1 MLKDTKTLDLSNEM
15 DVLYL
20 YKNIKIVPELLRDVQ
35 KIKFSDFSFSLFCY
49 SIIEN
54 AVFEELNEF
63 FTDFEMEEM
72 LHLSAEECAM
82 RNLEEVLSENICG
95 EEAKYVSN
103 EGTHVEDNSSED
115 KASENKIV
123 ASPPNI
129 FYLKHLD
136 IMLKPLVNICNKQ
149 IVDLV
154 YYVFK
159 KSGYNHFEFLF
170 NVFNENTQLIELH
183 LLVAKAM
190 KDRPFDLTDIKECL
204 NESTDSAVISE
215 SETKSYNLNSELSSL
230 SISSEN
236 KCIKGSEENQSCI
249 KSIEENKNC
258 IKSSESNKKALKIEV
273 GGFSE
278 DNSSE
283 DVLENITNLAACPF
297 MDKKNHSYH
306 LQRAKELMMSY
317 SASNNY
323 CTAEPGQTDF
333 GKNENIVFFVE
344 NLCTFLSIK
353 FDKEIFTELL
363 RFSFHDSFSSNLK
376 KIPNLPFI
384 FYENAKI
391 EKIMAPA
398 SKTPKKDPYEF
409 SPAQCICPIP
419 INAYTLKYF
428 LEFCHSTFFNI
439 NSPISDYILIS
450 KSLRHFVEFYR
461 HPAFF
466 KIFYELLNCKVSKIE
481 SELRENLLCDLP
493 LYIEVFYLPEKGSNR
508 NVDYTKKNSISTPIL
523 ENDKKT
529 VADSDVKASSKED
542 VSESKDFLSK
552 WSLNFSPQLVKGF
565 DKSNSKEKGS
575 VHPFPSI
582 NDENRDL
589 LIEAYMSP
597 SYYTEIEQRISD
609 HLLNLFS
616 ESYNEDQVDTC
627 HFLENFLIE
636 NSLNA
641 DFKVYVLKSISSIHD
656 SIFRSF
662 GDGAGLSAEEKCLN
676 NDKVYDSDP
685 IGSVNSCDNS
695 DADKEKTEV
704 EKDEESKD
712 AKHTQF
718 EEKHLS
724 FFQKILKNLKIFP
737 ELNWRYKKVFIR
749 SIDSL
754 EKVGVE
760 REWVKEELKNDTVFY
775 IKNMVRKL

>member
-72 LHLSAEECAM
+72 LHLSAEEYVM
-82 RNLEEVLSENICG
+82 RHLEEALSENICG
-95 EEAKYVSN
+95 EEAKYANNN
-103 EGTHVEDNSSED
+103 EGTHLEDNSSED

-123 ASPPNI
+123 AALPNI

-204 NESTDSAVISE
+204 NESTDSGVISE

-236 KCIKGSEENQSCI
+236 KCIKSSEEIQDCI
-249 KSIEENKNC
+249 KSNEN
-258 IKSSESNKKALKIEV
+258 NKKALKIEV

-283 DVLENITNLAACPF
+283 DVLENIINLTACPF

-323 CTAEPGQTDF
+323 CSAEPGQTDF
-333 GKNENIVFFVE
+333 GKNENIVFFVD

-398 SKTPKKDPYEF
+398 SKTPKKDPYEL
-409 SPAQCICPIP
+409 SPTQCSCPIP

-439 NSPISDYILIS
+439 NSAISDYILIS

-493 LYIEVFYLPEKGSNR
+493 LYISVFYLPEKESNR
-508 NVDYTKKNSISTPIL
+508 RVDYSKKSNLSVPG
-523 ENDKKT
+523 NDKRAVT
-529 VADSDVKASSKED
+529 DSDIQVPDKEG

-565 DKSNSKEKGS
+565 DKSNSREKGS

-582 NDENRDL
+582 NDESKDL

-656 SIFRSF
+656 SIFKSF
-662 GDGAGLSAEEKCLN
+662 GNGVALSAEEKCLN
-676 NDKVYDSDP
+676 KEEVCESDP
-685 IGSVNSCDNS
+685 IGSVESVDIHGSVDN
-695 DADKEKTEV
+695 KEKTEI
-704 EKDEESKD
+704 ENDEESKD
-712 AKHTQF
+712 VKHTQF